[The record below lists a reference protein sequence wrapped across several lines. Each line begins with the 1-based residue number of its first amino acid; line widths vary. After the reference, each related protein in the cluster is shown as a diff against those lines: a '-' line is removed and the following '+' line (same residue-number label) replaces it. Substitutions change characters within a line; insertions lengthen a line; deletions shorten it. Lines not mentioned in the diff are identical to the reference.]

1 VQVDRDTHLQPLMR
15 THMHM
20 THTCMLCTHAE
31 AGALLEKGEKVLKL
45 TDYFEENGTFHED
58 FFMDDVE
65 DVIGVLG
72 SSLLA
77 SASKK
82 SS

>member
-1 VQVDRDTHLQPLMR
+1 M
-15 THMHM
+15 
-20 THTCMLCTHAE
+20 
-31 AGALLEKGEKVLKL
+31 EKGEKVLKL

-65 DVIGVLG
+65 DVIAVLG

-77 SASKK
+77 LASKK